1 MQPKSNKSALQA
13 DESLVTQILSKYIA
27 YWPLFI
33 IAGAMAIGGAYIYLR
48 YTIPLYEA
56 TATLII
62 KDEKKGS
69 EDSKVMEQLN
79 SLGTKKIIENE
90 VEVLQSRT
98 LMNDVVRNLHLYASV
113 YRDGKIKAVD
123 AYTSNPLTIEAA
135 NPDDLKPTEGKV
147 YLRYDK
153 SKGDVYLNNQ
163 LAGKVNEWLNTSFG
177 RLKFA
182 LNPRY
187 KSEVADM
194 EGRPFYFSLKQT
206 KDVTKGILGGL
217 KVTAASKL
225 SSIINLAYRDAVPE
239 RAEDILNELIKAY
252 NKAGIEEKNSLAKS
266 TLNFV
271 EERLSAVA
279 HDLDSIEKNV
289 QKYKSAAGATD
300 ISSQSQ
306 LYLQN
311 VSAND
316 QEVGKIDMQLGVINQ
331 VEKFVK
337 NNDGALPSTV
347 GMNDPALTQM
357 ITDLTTSQIEYDRL
371 RKTVAENN
379 PMALSAKAKINQLKP
394 AIMASIES
402 QKNNLLSSRGNLNA
416 TNSKFSGLLS
426 NIPQKERQIVEMSRD
441 QNIKNGIYSFLL
453 QKREESELS
462 YASTLSDSRVVN
474 AAQSSKGPVSPNK
487 MLIYIAAMALAGG
500 ACIVFISA
508 REAFSRKVLYRKD
521 LEALT
526 DVTILGEVAYNKS
539 NDSIL
544 IEAGK
549 RSFIAEEFR
558 KMRVSLHFLGIN
570 ATNRKIL
577 VTSSIPGEG
586 KSFVAANLAI
596 SQALTGKK
604 VVLVDM
610 DLHKPSLGKLF
621 EKEDEK
627 GVSDFLVGEAEAEDI
642 VNRIPAYD
650 NLFFV
655 SAGNLQANPSELL
668 VNGKIEGFIEYLK
681 GIFDVVIIDT
691 APVILVTDAFILT
704 DYCDATLYVV
714 RHKYTPKM
722 IVKRI
727 DENMRI
733 NPLRNPALI
742 FNGVKV
748 RGFFKNN
755 YGYGYDYVYGG
766 KESRRERKVRK
777 SKKAVSKN
785 YN

>member
-1 MQPKSNKSALQA
+1 MQPKTNKSALQA
-13 DESLVTQILSKYIA
+13 DESLVTQLFSKYLA
-27 YWPLFI
+27 YWPLFL
-33 IAGAMAIGGAYIYLR
+33 IAAALAIGAAYTYLR

-62 KDEKKGS
+62 KDEKKGN
-69 EDSKVMEQLN
+69 EDSKMVEQLN
-79 SLGTKKIIENE
+79 MAGTKKIIENE

-98 LMNDVVRNLHLYASV
+98 LMNEVVKNLHLYAPI
-113 YRDGKIKAVD
+113 YREGKIKAVSS
-123 AYTSNPLTIEAA
+123 YTTNPVTIEAA
-135 NPDDLKPTEGKV
+135 NPDDLKPVGKV
-147 YLRYDK
+147 YLRYDN
-153 SKGDVYLNNQ
+153 SKGDIYLNEKN
-163 LAGKVNEWLNTSFG
+163 AGKINEWLNTSYG

-182 LNPRY
+182 PNTKY
-187 KSEVADM
+187 KPDEENDY
-194 EGRPFYFSLKQT
+194 GRKFYFSLRQT
-206 KDVTKGILGGL
+206 KDVTKSILGGL

-225 SSIINLAYRDAVPE
+225 SSIINLSYRDAVPE

-271 EERLSAVA
+271 EERLNAVA

-289 QKYKSAAGATD
+289 QQYKASSGATD
-300 ISSQSQ
+300 ISAQSQ
-306 LYLQN
+306 MYLQN

-316 QEVGKIDMQLGVINQ
+316 QKMGELDMQLGVINQ
-331 VEKFVK
+331 VEKFVTTK
-337 NNDGALPSTV
+337 GGALPSTV
-347 GMNDPALTQM
+347 GMSDPGLNQM
-357 ITDLTTSQIEYDRL
+357 IGELSASEIEYDRL
-371 RKTVAENN
+371 SKTVAENN
-379 PMALSAKAKINQLKP
+379 PMLVAVADKINKLKP
-394 AIMASIES
+394 AIMSNIQS
-402 QKNNLLSSRGNLNA
+402 QKNNIMASRSNLSA
-416 TNSKFSGLLS
+416 TTGKFNGMLS
-426 NIPQKERQIVEMSRD
+426 NIPQKERQLVEMSRD

-474 AAQSSKGPVSPNK
+474 SAQSSRGPVSPNK
-487 MLIYIAAMALAGG
+487 MLIYIAAMAVAGG
-500 ACIVFISA
+500 ACILFISA

-526 DVTILGEVAYNKS
+526 NVTILGEVAYNKS

-570 ATNRKIL
+570 AKNKTIL

-604 VVLVDM
+604 VVLVDL

-621 EKEDEK
+621 DKHDEQ
-627 GVSDFLVGEAEAEDI
+627 GVSDYLVGESEAEDI
-642 VNRIPAYD
+642 INRIPAYE

-655 SAGNLQANPSELL
+655 SAGTLQANPSELL
-668 VNGKIEGFIEYLK
+668 VNGKIEPFIEHLK
-681 GIFDVVIIDT
+681 SIFDVVIIDT

-733 NPLRNPALI
+733 NPLKNPALI

-766 KESRRERKVRK
+766 KETRKEKKERKERE
-777 SKKAVSKN
+777 AISKN

>member
-1 MQPKSNKSALQA
+1 MQPKQHKSALQA
-13 DESLVTQILSKYIA
+13 DESLVTQIFSKYLA

-33 IAGAMAIGGAYIYLR
+33 LAFAMAIGAAYLYLR
-48 YTIPLYEA
+48 YTIPLYQA

-62 KDEKKGS
+62 KDEKKGN

-79 SLGTKKIIENE
+79 MMSTKKIIENE
-90 VEVLQSRT
+90 VEVLKSRT
-98 LMNDVVRNLHLYASV
+98 LMDDVVKKLHLYAPV
-113 YRDGKIKAVD
+113 YRDGKIKPIPS
-123 AYTSNPLTIEAA
+123 YTTNPVTIEAA
-135 NPDDLKPTEGKV
+135 NPDDLKPVGKV
-147 YLRYDK
+147 YVRLDN
-153 SKGDVYLNNQ
+153 SKNDIYLNNK
-163 LAGKVNEWLNTSFG
+163 LTGKLNEWLNTPYG
-177 RLKFA
+177 RLKFEK
-182 LNPRY
+182 NSRY
-187 KSEVADM
+187 QPDNDID
-194 EGRPFYFSLKQT
+194 RPFYFSLRQT
-206 KDVTKGILGGL
+206 KDVTKQILGGL
-217 KVTAASKL
+217 KVTAASKM
-225 SSIINLAYRDAVPE
+225 SSIIELTYRDAVPE
-239 RAEDILNELIKAY
+239 RAEDILNELIKTY

-271 EERLSAVA
+271 EERLNAVA

-289 QKYKSAAGATD
+289 QQYKAASGATD

-306 LYLQN
+306 LYLQK
-311 VSAND
+311 
-316 QEVGKIDMQLGVINQ
+316 VGELDNQVNQIDMQLGVINQ
-331 VEKFVK
+331 VEKFVATK
-337 NNDGALPSTV
+337 GGALPSTV
-347 GMNDPALTQM
+347 GMSDPALNQM
-357 ITDLTTSQIEYDRL
+357 IGDLSASQLEYDRL
-371 RKTVAENN
+371 KTTVAENN
-379 PMALSAKAKINQLKP
+379 PMLIAVSDKISKLKP
-394 AIMASIES
+394 AIMSNIES
-402 QKNNLLSSRGNLNA
+402 QKNNLTSSRGNLYA
-416 TNSKFSGLLS
+416 SSGKYNSMIS

-474 AAQSSKGPVSPNK
+474 SAQSSRGPVSPNK
-487 MLIYIAAMALAGG
+487 MLIYLAALAVAGG

-621 EKEDEK
+621 DKQDER
-627 GVSDFLVGEAEAEDI
+627 GVSDFLVGEVETEDI
-642 VNRIPAYD
+642 ISRVPAYE

-655 SAGNLQANPSELL
+655 PAGTLQANPSELL
-668 VNGKIEGFIEYLK
+668 VNGKIEGFIEHLK

-733 NPLRNPALI
+733 NPLKNPALI
-742 FNGVKV
+742 FNGVRV

-766 KESRRERKVRK
+766 KETRKE
-777 SKKAVSKN
+777 KKEKKQRAPLTKN